1 MPTRIYG
8 AMYQKSCAETRK
20 KKRNEKK
27 QAGALLNAFLRY
39 VKEANAYGV
48 CSGTRLMKKA
58 PNEAKKKRKGTKGE
72 FLPCK

>member
-1 MPTRIYG
+1 MPTRIYE

-27 QAGALLNAFLRY
+27 HAGALLNAFLRY

-48 CSGTRLMKKA
+48 CSGTRLMK
-58 PNEAKKKRKGTKGE
+58 NSTK
-72 FLPCK
+72 